1 MEMGNSAPN
10 NGTLPSRSLPLERR
24 LPLLIL
30 GVLAFVLALS
40 LIISYYA
47 IRRSTQIAA
56 GDRLASLSK
65 VIAQLFQQQTSS
77 RLTLMHRASGDTAI
91 LNALR
96 NPERPPSASVYRAL
110 GSVLANRADTTNP
123 PPELWTRDGRPVG
136 RVSLELPIE
145 QRTIRDRVRSLATES
160 DTGFVSRLYVAGGHT
175 AYW

>member
-1 MEMGNSAPN
+1 MEMANSAPTN
-10 NGTLPSRSLPLERR
+10 NATSLSSSLPIERK

-65 VIAQLFQQQTSS
+65 VVAQLFQQQTSS
-77 RLTLMHRASGDTAI
+77 RLTLMHRASSDSAI

-96 NPERPPSASVYRAL
+96 NPERQPGMSVYRAL
-110 GSVLANRADTTNP
+110 GGL
-123 PPELWTRDGRPVG
+123 
-136 RVSLELPIE
+136 
-145 QRTIRDRVRSLATES
+145 
-160 DTGFVSRLYVAGGHT
+160 
-175 AYW
+175 